1 MFTAGNVTDS
11 PNWLARSGRALMPTL
26 RYLMQTEVH
35 VFAFSVSA
43 GMLLSFF
50 PFLTVMLSLCR
61 YVFKWRAG
69 VSAVYFALNDY
80 FPDTFGEFIRRN
92 FEVTV
97 ASRRPVQVVSLVLLF
112 FTASGIFEPLEVALN
127 RVWNCSKNRNYFK
140 NQLVSLGLIFACGAL
155 VLISI
160 TLTALNTQFLSGAP
174 QAGASVSSF
183 LNLLFF
189 KAAAIPISMLGL
201 FLIYWLLPNRKIK
214 PSEIVPAA
222 ILVGFLLEFLKYIN
236 LWTWPYLRVKL
247 QSEYGPFY
255 YTVTIILWGFLA
267 SMVVL
272 AGAEWTARRSGAN
285 GSLDQPPSPPISPAV
300 S

>member
-1 MFTAGNVTDS
+1 MFTQADS
-11 PNWLARSGRALMPTL
+11 PNWLVRAGRALMPTM

-61 YVFKWRAG
+61 YVFKWKAG

-80 FPDTFGEFIRRN
+80 FPDTFGQFIRRN

-97 ASRRPVQVVSLVLLF
+97 ASRGPVQVISLVLLF

-127 RVWNCSKNRNYFK
+127 RVWKCPANRNYFK

-155 VLISI
+155 VLVSI
-160 TLTALNTQFLSGAP
+160 TLTALNNQFLTGAAP
-174 QAGASVSSF
+174 QPVASVANF
-183 LNLLFF
+183 LGLVFF
-189 KAAAIPISMLGL
+189 KAAAIPMSMLVL

-214 PSEIVPAA
+214 PAEIVPAA
-222 ILVGFLLEFLKYIN
+222 ILVGFLLEILKYIN
-236 LWTWPYLRVKL
+236 LWTWPYLRAKL

-272 AGAEWTARRSGAN
+272 GGAEWAARRSQA
-285 GSLDQPPSPPISPAV
+285 PPTSAATS
-300 S
+300 